1 MGAVSNASTKT
12 RPASAATLRELEALN
27 QRLEQKP
34 AASLK
39 VENLSIGYST
49 LRGRFH
55 AVEDVSFEV
64 AAGTNLGLVGESGC
78 GKSTVVKA
86 LMGLQP
92 ESTAISGQALL
103 NGRNIL
109 GLGDNGLKDIRWNE
123 ISLITQSAMNS
134 LDPVYSIGDQICEA
148 IRAHERVSKAV
159 AWARAEQMFALV
171 GLPAS
176 RLYEFP
182 HQFSGGM
189 RQRAVIAMAL
199 ALNAGMLLADEPT
212 TALDPIMQS
221 QIMARIRGIHE
232 HMRRSMILVTHDIAV
247 VAETCENVVVMY
259 AGKVAEQGPTADVLE
274 RPLHPYTMGLQN
286 AFPQLPVKGA
296 PRQPLISIPGVVP
309 NLLVPPKGCR
319 FASRCPFA
327 TEACHTVTPQVVKV
341 GAQSAA
347 CHYTDRAEEF
357 RAAAA
362 RPETW
367 RKMGAGA

>member
-1 MGAVSNASTKT
+1 MATSANT
-12 RPASAATLRELEALN
+12 RPAAVARDLARLDERLSA
-27 QRLEQKP
+27 KP
-34 AASLK
+34 AAHLK
-39 VENLSIGYST
+39 VNGLSIGYST

-64 AAGTNLGLVGESGC
+64 RAGTNLGLVGESGC

-86 LMGLQP
+86 LMGLLP
-92 ESTAISGQALL
+92 EFTGISGEALL
-103 NGRNIL
+103 DGQNIL
-109 GLGDNGLKDIRWNE
+109 GLSDAQLEPIRWNR

-134 LDPVYSIGDQICEA
+134 LDPVYCIGDQICEA
-148 IRAHERVSKAV
+148 ILAHEKVSKAV
-159 AWARAEQMFALV
+159 AWARAEEMFALV
-171 GLPAS
+171 GLPAE
-176 RLYEFP
+176 RLYEYP

-189 RQRAVIAMAL
+189 RQRTVIAMAL

-221 QIMARIRGIHE
+221 QIMSRIRGIHE

-247 VAETCENVVVMY
+247 VAETCEAVVVMY
-259 AGKVAEQGPTADVLE
+259 AGKVAESGPTADVLE

-286 AFPQLPVKGA
+286 AFPRLPVRGQ
-296 PRQPLISIPGVVP
+296 PRQPLISIPGTVP
-309 NLLVPPKGCR
+309 NLLLPPAGCR

-327 TEACHTVTPQVVKV
+327 TDLCRTTAPQVHKV

-347 CHYTDRAEEF
+347 CHYTERADEF

-367 RKMGAGA
+367 RNMRVGA